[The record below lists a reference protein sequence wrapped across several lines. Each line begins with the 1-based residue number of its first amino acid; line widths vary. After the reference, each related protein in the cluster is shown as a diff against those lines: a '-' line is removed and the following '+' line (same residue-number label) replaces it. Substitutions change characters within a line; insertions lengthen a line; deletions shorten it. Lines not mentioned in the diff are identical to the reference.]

1 MDQVAEYREII
12 KRLLCERERMVQPVL
27 PEGLEV
33 RCFFDDER
41 GQYALITLGWMKRK
55 RISGNTLF
63 LTLRGQQIWIEDDM
77 TDAPIANALI
87 EEGVSPQ
94 DVVLAFHLPNTRQY
108 AETIAA

>member
-1 MDQVAEYREII
+1 MDRVAEYREII
-12 KRLLCERERMVQPVL
+12 KRLLRERERMAQFAL
-27 PEGLEV
+27 PEELEV

-77 TDAPIANALI
+77 TDAPIADALI
-87 EEGVSPQ
+87 AQGVPAQ
-94 DVVLAFHLPNTRQY
+94 DVVLAFHFPNTQMY
-108 AETIAA
+108 AEPAAA

>member
-1 MDQVAEYREII
+1 MDRIVEYQEII
-12 KRLLCERERMVQPVL
+12 KRLLCERERIVQPVL
-27 PEGLEV
+27 PEELEV

-77 TDAPIANALI
+77 TDAPIADAMI
-87 EEGVSPQ
+87 AEGVSPQ
-94 DVVLAFHLPNTRQY
+94 DVVLAFHFPNTR
-108 AETIAA
+108 